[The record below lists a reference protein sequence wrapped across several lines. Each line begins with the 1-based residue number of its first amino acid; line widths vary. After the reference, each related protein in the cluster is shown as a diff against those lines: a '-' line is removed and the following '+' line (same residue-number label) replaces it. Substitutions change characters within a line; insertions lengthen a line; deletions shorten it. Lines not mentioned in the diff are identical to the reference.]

1 MNTGV
6 QLNALDPNSLGE
18 LKRLARAD
26 GQSNEALRAASKQ
39 FEALFMQMLLKS
51 MRDATP
57 SNSLLDSDQTRMYQS
72 MLDQQLALNLS
83 QGRGTG
89 LADTLFRQ
97 LGGKDEGSAAA
108 GGVDAL
114 PALARTGLGG
124 KNGEPLA
131 DVIRGAAISAAAR
144 RAVPVQTATPSASAA
159 AAGSAAGEPA
169 AGSSTLEARFREAV
183 QRVREAGSA
192 VSDKVRGFVAEV
204 WPHAVEA
211 SKRTGI
217 PPAFMVAQAALE
229 TGWGEKQMRHADG
242 SPSHNLF
249 NIKAGSS
256 WRGHTIDRSVTEY
269 ADGRSHTEAAR
280 FRAYSSYAESFRD
293 YAELMTRSPR
303 YAGVLGQTEA
313 GGFARSL
320 QDAGYA
326 TDPQYADKLT
336 RIIGG
341 STLRTVLAG
350 IG

>member
-1 MNTGV
+1 MNAGV
-6 QLNALDPNSLGE
+6 QLNALDPNSFAE
-18 LKRLARAD
+18 LQRLARTE
-26 GQSNEALRAASKQ
+26 GQSNEALRAAAKQ

-83 QGRGTG
+83 QSRGTG
-89 LADTLFRQ
+89 LADALFRQ
-97 LGGKDEGSAAA
+97 LGGKDEGA
-108 GGVDAL
+108 GGADAAL
-114 PALARTGLGG
+114 PGQGATGGNGGFDLAG
-124 KNGEPLA
+124 A
-131 DVIRGAAISAAAR
+131 IRRPAISAVAGRAALAVSPD
-144 RAVPVQTATPSASAA
+144 RAGDSP
-159 AAGSAAGEPA
+159 AGLDTGSVAGNA
-169 AGSSTLEARFREAV
+169 LLEARFREAL
-183 QRVREAGSA
+183 QHVRDAGGA
-192 VSDKVRGFVAEV
+192 VSDKVRGFVAEL

-229 TGWGEKQMRHADG
+229 TGWGEKQLRHADG
-242 SPSHNLF
+242 RPSHNLF
-249 NIKAGSS
+249 NIKAGSAWS
-256 WRGHTIDRSVTEY
+256 GRTVDRAVTEY
-269 ADGRSHTEAAR
+269 ADGRAYTEAAR

-303 YAGVLGQTEA
+303 YAGVLGQTDA
-313 GGFARSL
+313 GGFARGL

-341 STLRTVLAG
+341 TTLRSALAG

>member
-1 MNTGV
+1 MSAGV

-18 LKRLARAD
+18 LQRLARSE
-26 GQSNEALRAASKQ
+26 GRSNEALRAASKQ
-39 FEALFMQMLLKS
+39 FEALFMQMMLKS

-57 SNSLLDSDQTRMYQS
+57 QNSLLDSDQTRMYQS
-72 MLDQQLALNLS
+72 LLDQQMALNLS

-97 LGGKDEGSAAA
+97 LGGKDEGAA
-108 GGVDAL
+108 GTDAL
-114 PALARTGLGG
+114 AAPAQAGQTGQGG
-124 KNGEPLA
+124 KDGFPLA
-131 DVIRGAAISAAAR
+131 GVLRGAAISAAAR
-144 RAVPVQTATPSASAA
+144 RAVPVQARAEAA
-159 AAGSAAGEPA
+159 APAASGDARAAG
-169 AGSSTLEARFREAV
+169 GGVLEAGFREAI
-183 QRVREAGSA
+183 QRVRQLGGA

-229 TGWGEKQMRHADG
+229 TGWGEKQLRHADG

-249 NIKAGSS
+249 NIKAGSA
-256 WRGHTIDRSVTEY
+256 WRGRTVDREVTEY
-269 ADGRSHTEAAR
+269 ADGRPYAEAAR
-280 FRAYSSYAESFRD
+280 FRSYSSYAESFRD
-293 YAELMTRSPR
+293 YASLMARSPR
-303 YAGVLGQTEA
+303 YAGVLGQTDA
-313 GGFARSL
+313 AGFARSL

-341 STLRTVLAG
+341 STLRSALAG

>member
-6 QLNALDPNSLGE
+6 QLNALDPNALGE
-18 LKRLARAD
+18 LQRLARSD
-26 GQSNEALRAASKQ
+26 GQSNAALKAAARQ

-57 SNSLLDSDQTRMYQS
+57 SNSLLDSDQTRMYQGL
-72 MLDQQLALNLS
+72 LDQQLALNLS

-97 LGGKDEGSAAA
+97 LGGNEGDDGAVPPSLPEQGGSRSFDLAGIVRRPAVSAASA
-108 GGVDAL
+108 RA
-114 PALARTGLGG
+114 ALAGPEDAS
-124 KNGEPLA
+124 GEA
-131 DVIRGAAISAAAR
+131 GAATGT
-144 RAVPVQTATPSASAA
+144 V
-159 AAGSAAGEPA
+159 
-169 AGSSTLEARFREAV
+169 LEARFREAV
-183 QRVREAGSA
+183 RRVRESGGGA
-192 VSDKVRGFVAEV
+192 SDTARAFVAEV
-204 WPHAVEA
+204 WPHALEA
-211 SKRTGI
+211 SRSTGI

-229 TGWGEKQMRHADG
+229 TGWGEKQLRHADG

-249 NIKAGSS
+249 NIKAGTA
-256 WRGHTIDRSVTEY
+256 WRGDTIDRAVTEY
-269 ADGRSHTEAAR
+269 ADGRAYTEAAR

-293 YAELMTRSPR
+293 YAGLMTRSPR
-303 YAGVLGQTEA
+303 YAGVLGQTDA
-313 GGFARSL
+313 GSFARGL

-341 STLRTVLAG
+341 TTLRSALAG